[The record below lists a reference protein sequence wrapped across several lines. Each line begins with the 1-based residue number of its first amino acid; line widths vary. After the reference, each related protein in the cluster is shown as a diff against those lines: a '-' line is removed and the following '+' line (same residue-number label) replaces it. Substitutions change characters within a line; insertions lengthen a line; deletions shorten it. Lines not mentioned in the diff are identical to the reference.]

1 MNLHLFSSALVV
13 IALGQA
19 QTVDEI
25 VARNIAAR
33 GGVKR
38 LRNLGSQTMIGTL
51 AFAPNPGEPFR
62 AEMKR
67 TGKIRQEISVNRDQ
81 FTQVSDGAAGWT
93 LRADK
98 PAEPMSAG
106 LVHDLGGSADMQG
119 PLFNYRQKG
128 NKVALAGTDTI
139 EGHPVYKLIITMKDG
154 TQRTDFIDAKT
165 YLELKWEGVVGG
177 QKMETFFHDYR
188 KVKGVSYSFSM
199 DSSGP
204 GFQQKLVFL
213 KIEVNPK
220 LPDSRFTRP

>member
-1 MNLHLFSSALVV
+1 MNLHLFSSALVLMV
-13 IALGQA
+13 EVEV

-38 LRNLGSQTMIGTL
+38 LRNLGSQAMIGTL

-67 TGKIRQEISVNRDQ
+67 AGKIRQEISVNRDQ

-93 LRADK
+93 LRSNK
-98 PAEPMSAG
+98 PPEPMSAG
-106 LVHDLGGSADMQG
+106 QVHDL
-119 PLFNYRQKG
+119 
-128 NKVALAGTDTI
+128 
-139 EGHPVYKLIITMKDG
+139 EGRPAYKLLITMKDG
-154 TQRTDFIDAKT
+154 TQRTDFIDAET

-177 QKMETFFHDYR
+177 QKMENFFHDYH
-188 KVKGVSYSFSM
+188 KVKGFAYSFSM

-204 GFQQKLVFL
+204 GFQQKLVFS

-220 LPDSRFTRP
+220 LPDSRFTKP